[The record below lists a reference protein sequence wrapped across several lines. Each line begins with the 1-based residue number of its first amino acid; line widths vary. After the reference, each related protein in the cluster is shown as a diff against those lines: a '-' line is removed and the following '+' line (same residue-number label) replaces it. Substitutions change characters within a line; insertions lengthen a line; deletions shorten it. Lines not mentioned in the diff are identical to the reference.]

1 MRGYI
6 FYVMLDLKTS
16 KRDKIICFQLIKIL
30 YVLILK
36 NLVRI

>member
-16 KRDKIICFQLIKIL
+16 KRYKIICFQLIKIL
-30 YVLILK
+30 YVLMLK

>member
-16 KRDKIICFQLIKIL
+16 KRDKIIYFQLIKIL
-30 YVLILK
+30 YVLMLK